1 MNPSPNGADTIGA
14 AQTWPLVSL
23 AAPATVEPLA
33 GNAGQ
38 APVDATP
45 ARDRDGAGKGALAD
59 DAAQPADAAATA
71 QQSPDAVNAVD
82 AAPAETTATDLPA
95 KGDNPAQSTA
105 QAQPAAPVLSAAAT
119 TTATT
124 QQAAAPAFA
133 APQSSAGMVGT
144 TVATLLL
151 VIGFI
156 LLLAWLAKR
165 MPGLGGASNPALK
178 VVGSL
183 ALGPRERV
191 VVVDVGGTQLLL
203 ATGPGGTRTLHT
215 LEQPLPVATPTT
227 SPFAQVLAQ
236 QFGKKKP

>member
-1 MNPSPNGADTIGA
+1 MKPSPIGADSVGA
-14 AQTWPLVSL
+14 AQTWPLV
-23 AAPATVEPLA
+23 AVAGPATVEPLA
-33 GNAGQ
+33 GNGGEA
-38 APVDATP
+38 ADATATRSDDS
-45 ARDRDGAGKGALAD
+45 ARKHGAAD
-59 DAAQPADAAATA
+59 DAAQTAGTAAAEQQAAVAAGATDTA
-71 QQSPDAVNAVD
+71 SAD
-82 AAPAETTATDLPA
+82 TTATALPA
-95 KGDNPAQSTA
+95 AGESPV
-105 QAQPAAPVLSAAAT
+105 QPAAPVLPVLPSAAT

-124 QQAAAPAFA
+124 QQPAAAFA

-144 TVATLLL
+144 TVVTLLL

-215 LEQPLPVATPTT
+215 LEQPLPVAAATP